1 MPSPPTKKEA
11 KGKAKA
17 MPKQKPKQKQKQR
30 QTNTQKVRVSVNIG
44 RGGGKSQAQP
54 TIFPT
59 IQLGQ
64 PPILPNMIARES
76 NDKFDKEVARMA
88 STASLIK
95 DAVRQATQEFF
106 PQSSYDKKAPRQT
119 VGLANVSAP
128 IDEYLS
134 QQINQVTPVAR
145 KPTSVKSSP
154 PALQRFTQV
163 YGNPV
168 ANRSKASPT
177 TSGIGARSD
186 MFSAIASTPSR
197 ASIKSSSTDRA
208 IREYKPV
215 SANETLEERALR
227 QLNNQKIRD
236 KAPKYGIEVSQKDRV
251 DLLAN
256 KIRKAKQKSA

>member
-1 MPSPPTKKEA
+1 MPTKS

-30 QTNTQKVRVSVNIG
+30 QTNTQKVRVSVNLG
-44 RGGGKSQAQP
+44 RGGKAQAQP

-76 NDKFDKEVARMA
+76 NDKFDKEV
-88 STASLIK
+88 IK
-95 DAVRQATQEFF
+95 DAVRQAAQEFL
-106 PQSSYDKKAPRQT
+106 PQSQLAPRQT

-186 MFSAIASTPSR
+186 MFSAIASTPSQ

>member
-1 MPSPPTKKEA
+1 MPSAQTKKEA
-11 KGKAKA
+11 KSNAKRKAA
-17 MPKQKPKQKQKQR
+17 PKQKPKQKQKQR
-30 QTNTQKVRVSVNIG
+30 QTNTQKVRVSVNLG
-44 RGGGKSQAQP
+44 RGGKAQAQP

-76 NDKFDKEVARMA
+76 NDKFDKEV
-88 STASLIK
+88 IK
-95 DAVRQATQEFF
+95 DAMRQAAQEFM
-106 PQSSYDKKAPRQT
+106 PSQLAPRQT

-168 ANRSKASPT
+168 ANRSMVSSKAPT
-177 TSGIGARSD
+177 ASSIGSARSD
-186 MFSAIASTPSR
+186 MFSAIASTATGDIAR
-197 ASIKSSSTDRA
+197 RRVELDDVQK
-208 IREYKPV
+208 REGRRVNQAEEMKLNERLKRKIAKPGREDV
-215 SANETLEERALR
+215 VGLKPLEFARKTLA
-227 QLNNQKIRD
+227 
-236 KAPKYGIEVSQKDRV
+236 
-251 DLLAN
+251 
-256 KIRKAKQKSA
+256 

>member
-1 MPSPPTKKEA
+1 MPSAQTKKEA
-11 KGKAKA
+11 KSNAKRKAA
-17 MPKQKPKQKQKQR
+17 PKQKPKQKQKQR
-30 QTNTQKVRVSVNIG
+30 QTNTQKVRVSVNLG
-44 RGGGKSQAQP
+44 RGGKAQAQP

-76 NDKFDKEVARMA
+76 NDKFDKEV
-88 STASLIK
+88 IK
-95 DAVRQATQEFF
+95 DAMRQAAQEFM
-106 PQSSYDKKAPRQT
+106 PSQLAPRQT

-168 ANRSKASPT
+168 ANRSMASSKAPT
-177 TSGIGARSD
+177 ASSIGSQSD
-186 MFSAIASTPSR
+186 MFSAAASTPSR
-197 ASIKSSSTDRA
+197 TSIKSSSTDRA
-208 IREYKPV
+208 IRQYKPV
-215 SANETLEERALR
+215 PDGKEGIDEKAQRM
-227 QLNNQKIRD
+227 LNNQKIRD
-236 KAPKYGIEVSQKDRV
+236 KALKYGIPASGKDRV
-251 DLLAN
+251 DLLAY
-256 KIRKAKQKSA
+256 KIKEAKQKAA

>member
-1 MPSPPTKKEA
+1 M
-11 KGKAKA
+11 
-17 MPKQKPKQKQKQR
+17 
-30 QTNTQKVRVSVNIG
+30 NLG
-44 RGGGKSQAQP
+44 RGGKAQAQP

-76 NDKFDKEVARMA
+76 NDKFDKEV
-88 STASLIK
+88 IK
-95 DAVRQATQEFF
+95 DAVRQAAQEFAEGVRLGEGQAF
-106 PQSSYDKKAPRQT
+106 MPSQQAPRQT